1 MEIDE
6 PTAQTRF
13 DHFTSVVDQSGS
25 LIRHTQKG
33 RSIREY
39 KAPAQRHIDSP
50 PTVRELG
57 DEIEKMARIFQ
68 VLSLQLNELGNMMEN
83 DEKIETNT
91 EECARYKTSIQN
103 IFNTMRPLSQACKL
117 QTTFLI
123 PLGQKP
129 RKLPSGKHGRE
140 LKILPQK
147 PRARAARN

>member
-1 MEIDE
+1 MEV
-6 PTAQTRF
+6 TAQTRF
-13 DHFTSVVDQSGS
+13 DQFTQMVDLSES
-25 LIRHTQKG
+25 LIRHAQKG
-33 RSIREY
+33 LNLREH
-39 KAPAQRHIDSP
+39 KGRPQRRINSP

-57 DEIEKMARIFQ
+57 DEIEKMARIFR
-68 VLSLQLNELGNMMEN
+68 VLSLQLNELGSMMEN

-123 PLGQKP
+123 PLGQRP

-147 PRARAARN
+147 PRARAPRN